1 MIRNIFKAKREE
13 SPKKLEGFKIE
24 KFNIKQIVIAVILL
38 FLIWF
43 IFFRTKE
50 LTVSYDGVENTISTY
65 GTNAPM
71 ARASYK
77 MANYESAPELAVAN
91 AVSTDSLYDGDVT
104 NEEGN
109 AERYRENNYYR
120 VDTESFD
127 SLVKDVADVVKEL
140 KGTIKTN
147 NQNSNRKTIYD
158 KEYYPRYQEISF
170 IVDNS
175 VTDLSSIEA
184 SLKKWGNI
192 RISNSNVTS
201 IEQELTNYEQQLKE
215 MEEARKALQ
224 ESKDKDW
231 IARQDA
237 DLAKRSE
244 RIKNQ
249 IENAKKQSTYKTYTI
264 EIYEVIKIN
273 VNVLSYWYDNN
284 YSLKNAVDNMLP
296 EMLKFFALLIPLTL
310 VGLALIFGFFSQY
323 RKSKKKMFE
332 EKLEAIKKDFNER
345 NVSFDIKM

>member
-1 MIRNIFKAKREE
+1 MIRNLFKAKKEE
-13 SPKKLEGFKIE
+13 KPQKVEGFIIE
-24 KFNIKQIVIAVILL
+24 KLNIKKIVVAVILL
-38 FLIWF
+38 FLFWF

-50 LTVSYDGVENTISTY
+50 LSVTYDGVENTISTY
-65 GTNAPM
+65 GTNAPLT
-71 ARASYK
+71 RASYK
-77 MANYESAPELAVAN
+77 MANYESAPELAMAN
-91 AVSTDSLYDGDVT
+91 AVSTDSLYDRT
-104 NEEGN
+104 TANEEGN

-120 VDTESFD
+120 VDTGSFED
-127 SLVKDVADVVKEL
+127 IVKDITDVIKEL
-140 KGTIKTN
+140 KGTIKIN
-147 NQNSNRKTIYD
+147 NQNSNRKTVYD

-170 IVDNS
+170 TVDNS

-264 EIYEVIKIN
+264 DIYEVIMIN
-273 VNVLSYWYDNN
+273 VNALSYWYDNN
-284 YSLKNAVDNMLP
+284 YSLKSAVENMLP

-310 VGLALIFGFFSQY
+310 MGLALIYGFFSQY

-345 NVSFDIKM
+345 NVSFDVKM